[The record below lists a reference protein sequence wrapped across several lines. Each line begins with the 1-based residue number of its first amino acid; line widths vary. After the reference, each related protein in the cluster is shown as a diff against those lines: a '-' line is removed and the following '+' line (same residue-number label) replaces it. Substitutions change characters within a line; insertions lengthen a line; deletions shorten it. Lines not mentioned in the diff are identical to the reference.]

1 MADGLAARHPISL
14 ERPRSSSPSK
24 AARKNGQGGEG
35 GDVQTR
41 SKAKF
46 LFVLPGIIWVLA
58 FTIYPLIRSLFLSFT
73 NTRMGKTGSFV
84 GLQNYIRALGDYR
97 FLNSVWVTIFFV
109 VCSVVFTVGLG
120 LGLAL
125 IFNRPIRGQRVFRSL
140 FTMPM
145 FTAPIALGYLGLTIF
160 HEDVGAV
167 NTILRALGV
176 ANLPHWGSV
185 VWTAR
190 FAIVL
195 VDVWQWTPFC
205 FLVLLA
211 GLSALPDEIYEAA
224 VLDTSSWWDTFR
236 FITLPL
242 LTPVLFTVTMLRMV
256 EAFKML
262 DIPFSMTNGGPGSS
276 TQTMSFY
283 IYLTGLRNF
292 NQGYAS
298 AMAYFLLIAMMIIA
312 MIFFRRMRQNF
323 E

>member
-1 MADGLAARHPISL
+1 VPA
-14 ERPRSSSPSK
+14 
-24 AARKNGQGGEG
+24 
-35 GDVQTR
+35 R
-41 SKAKF
+41 SKVKF
-46 LFVLPGIIWVLA
+46 LFVLPGILWVLA
-58 FTIYPLIRSLFLSFT
+58 FTIYPLIRSLTLSFT
-73 NTRMGKTGSFV
+73 NARMGRTGQFI
-84 GLQNYIRALGDYR
+84 GLQNYIRAVGDYR
-97 FLNSVWVTIFFV
+97 FQSSVGITLFFV
-109 VCSVVFTVGLG
+109 ICSVVLTVGIG

-125 IFNRPIRGQRVFRSL
+125 LFNRPMRGQRVFRSL

-176 ANLPHWGSV
+176 ANLPRWGSDI
-185 VWTAR
+185 WTAR
-190 FAIVL
+190 AAIVL

-211 GLSALPDEIYEAA
+211 GLSALPEEVYEAA
-224 VLDTSSWWDTFR
+224 ILDTSSGWDIFR
-236 FITLPL
+236 FVTLPL
-242 LTPVLFTVTMLRMV
+242 LSPVLFTVIMLRLV

-262 DIPFSMTNGGPGSS
+262 DIPFSLTNGGPGAA

-323 E
+323 D

>member
-1 MADGLAARHPISL
+1 MPA
-14 ERPRSSSPSK
+14 
-24 AARKNGQGGEG
+24 
-35 GDVQTR
+35 R
-41 SKAKF
+41 SKVKF
-46 LFVLPGIIWVLA
+46 LFVLPGILWVLA
-58 FTIYPLIRSLFLSFT
+58 FTIYPLIRSLTLSFT
-73 NTRMGKTGSFV
+73 NARMGKTGQFV
-84 GLQNYIRALGDYR
+84 GLQNYIRAVGDYR
-97 FLNSVWVTIFFV
+97 FQNSVAVTIFFV
-109 VCSVVFTVGLG
+109 ICSVVLTVGIG

-125 IFNRPIRGQRVFRSL
+125 LFNRPMRGQRVFRSL

-176 ANLPHWGSV
+176 ADLPRWGSDI
-185 VWTAR
+185 WTAR
-190 FAIVL
+190 AAIVL

-211 GLSALPDEIYEAA
+211 GLSALPEEVYEAA
-224 VLDTSSWWDTFR
+224 VLDTSSGWDIFR
-236 FITLPL
+236 FVTLPL
-242 LTPVLFTVTMLRMV
+242 LSPVLFTVIMLRLV

-262 DIPFSMTNGGPGSS
+262 DIPFSLTNGGPGAA

-323 E
+323 D